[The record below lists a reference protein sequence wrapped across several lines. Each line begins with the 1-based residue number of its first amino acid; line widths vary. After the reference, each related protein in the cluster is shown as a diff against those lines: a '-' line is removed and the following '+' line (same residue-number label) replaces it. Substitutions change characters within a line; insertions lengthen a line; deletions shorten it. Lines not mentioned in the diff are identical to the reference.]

1 MSSNSLLHSAGES
14 RRPYVLLQPV
24 HRRRDGLPP
33 RLPVVGGHGLVEV
46 QLQLL
51 TQLQGRREEQVNT
64 RERVQQNGAKI
75 VLARGEV

>member
-1 MSSNSLLHSAGES
+1 MSSNWLLYSAGES

-51 TQLQGRREEQVNT
+51 AQLRGKGRSRRSHGVLV
-64 RERVQQNGAKI
+64 RVHVGLSATK
-75 VLARGEV
+75 